1 MEDLTLFQTAVFL
14 GCAGL
19 TLRFL
24 IRAALDINDKRRQLT
39 IWIPVD

>member
-1 MEDLTLFQTAVFL
+1 MEDLTLFQISVFL

-24 IRAALDINDKRRQLT
+24 LRAVLDIYSQRHQMN
-39 IWIPVD
+39 IWTPVD

>member
-1 MEDLTLFQTAVFL
+1 MEDLTLFQTIVFL

-24 IRAALDINDKRRQLT
+24 LRAVLDIYAQRRQMT
-39 IWIPVD
+39 IWTPVD